1 MNNNTDYKRSTG
13 CLLVTRK
20 GVSLVEVLV
29 TVVLLSFIM
38 GICYALL
45 ISGSDSWE
53 INNVRVGLQQELRK
67 GVDWI
72 TQDLR
77 QAGSASITDVP
88 ADGTVHTSITFYKCA
103 GASGGNL
110 VWDSNTTRYFLSGSG
125 GNQLQRQVGSQT
137 ASVIAQNVQSL
148 QFSRSSTSPGVV
160 NVTVQAQKAPP
171 RGKNL
176 SGNVPIQLSMSFKIS
191 LRN

>member
-1 MNNNTDYKRSTG
+1 MNDGMNHKRFPNY
-13 CLLVTRK
+13 LVTRK
-20 GVSLVEVLV
+20 GLSLVEVLV

-38 GICYALL
+38 GVCYALL

-53 INNVRVGLQQELRK
+53 TNNARVELQQELRK
-67 GVDWI
+67 GTDWI
-72 TQDLR
+72 TRDLR

-88 ADGTVHTSITFYKCA
+88 ANGTTYTSITFYKGA

-110 VWDSNTTRYFLSGSG
+110 VWDSNTTKYLLGGSGST
-125 GNQLQRQVGSQT
+125 QLQRQIGAQT
-137 ASVIAQNVQSL
+137 PAVVAQDIQVL
-148 QFSRSSTSPGVV
+148 QFSRSSSNPNVV
-160 NVTVQAQKAPP
+160 NVTLQAQKATP

-176 SGNVPIQLSMSFKIS
+176 SGKTSIQASMSFKIY